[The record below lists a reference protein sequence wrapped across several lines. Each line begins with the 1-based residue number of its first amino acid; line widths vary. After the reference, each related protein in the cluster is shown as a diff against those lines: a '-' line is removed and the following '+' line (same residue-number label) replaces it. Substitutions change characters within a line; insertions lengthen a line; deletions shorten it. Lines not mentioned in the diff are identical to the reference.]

1 MVITSPTLFARAR
14 GGDRFWKRRRVVSL
28 SAHFYGRKRNCYT
41 IAIKYVNRAL
51 RYNTLAR
58 RLRKSDVRELWTTR
72 ISAACT
78 ELGTKYPDMKIMM
91 DDSSI
96 ALNRNMLQNLAIWEP
111 RSFRALALLTK
122 SRQEVGLNSLEGP
135 SPAGVVTRGML

>member
-14 GGDRFWKRRRVVSL
+14 GGDRFWKRRRVLSL
-28 SAHFYGRKRNCYT
+28 SAHYYGRKQNCYSV
-41 IAIKYVNRAL
+41 AIKYVHRAL

-58 RLRKSDVRELWTTR
+58 KLRKNDARELWTTR
-72 ISAACT
+72 ISAGCT
-78 ELGTKYPDMKIMM
+78 ELGTKYPDMKLMM
-91 DDSSI
+91 DESSI
-96 ALNRNMLQNLAIWEP
+96 ALDRNMLQNLAIWEP

-135 SPAGVVTRGML
+135 SPVGVVTRGML

>member
-58 RLRKSDVRELWTTR
+58 RLRKSDVREVIVDHT
-72 ISAACT
+72 
-78 ELGTKYPDMKIMM
+78 Y
-91 DDSSI
+91 
-96 ALNRNMLQNLAIWEP
+96 
-111 RSFRALALLTK
+111 
-122 SRQEVGLNSLEGP
+122 
-135 SPAGVVTRGML
+135 